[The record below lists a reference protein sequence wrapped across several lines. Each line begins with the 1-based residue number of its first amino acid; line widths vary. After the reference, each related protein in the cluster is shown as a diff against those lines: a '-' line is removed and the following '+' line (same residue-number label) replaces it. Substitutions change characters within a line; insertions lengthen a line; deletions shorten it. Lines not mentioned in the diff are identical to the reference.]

1 MIAAPFVA
9 CVLIFDPPYS
19 YYFLIPTYIFGEMW
33 VGVTLTVLVELVPE
47 KLRTTGVGLYF
58 FIISNIG
65 GNMQIIVPPIQNL
78 IKKTFKLND
87 IDAFRGV
94 LYIFYPGEYVI
105 GALLF
110 LLTLFVIKRDLKY
123 TTLVEEGATSMPNPL
138 NERESS
144 DDDRNSVS
152 HDNNAFENES
162 GENSPRQRKVN

>member
-1 MIAAPFVA
+1 
-9 CVLIFDPPYS
+9 
-19 YYFLIPTYIFGEMW
+19 MW

-105 GALLF
+105 GAVLF

-138 NERESS
+138 NERES
-144 DDDRNSVS
+144 DDDQNSVS

>member
-1 MIAAPFVA
+1 
-9 CVLIFDPPYS
+9 
-19 YYFLIPTYIFGEMW
+19 MW

-138 NERESS
+138 NERES
-144 DDDRNSVS
+144 DDDQNSVS